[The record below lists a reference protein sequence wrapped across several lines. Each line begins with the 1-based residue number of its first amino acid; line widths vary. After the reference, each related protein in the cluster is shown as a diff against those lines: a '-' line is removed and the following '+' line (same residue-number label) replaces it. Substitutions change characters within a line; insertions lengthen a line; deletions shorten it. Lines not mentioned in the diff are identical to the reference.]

1 MAKPQKKSST
11 YNTKKEKHKK
21 GFFVLKL
28 FLIIILTIAIAIG
41 SFVAYSTYKNG
52 WGVSGMIK
60 TAIGHTKETVKN
72 LKEFRVLI
80 LGVSTDIS
88 VKLTDTI
95 MVASYNPQ
103 TQKVSLMSIPRDTF
117 IGKNENTASAY
128 HKINTVYQKG
138 IDNILKT
145 VNEITDLDIKYYVV
159 VDTEALIKLVDIIG
173 GVEFNVPIDMDYD
186 DITQDLHIHLKA
198 GQQLLDG
205 EKAENLVRFRHNNDG
220 TSYPASYGDNDTG
233 RMRTQR
239 EFMSEVLKQTIRA
252 KNITK
257 IGDILNV
264 AYEYVETNIGLQDAK
279 DYIPYIIDFNIENMK
294 TGTLP
299 GVNQKINGIWFY
311 KYDKVKSK
319 EFIEELFLNNKE
331 NSEGTSNSAVENT
344 NTSENEQKET
354 QNNNSKVTV
363 EIINGSGSSNG
374 ASSVSN
380 LLKKEGYK
388 ISKITTTEKTKTTS
402 IINNSGLEDTA
413 NDIKEL
419 IGKGIVLNSTGSSSG
434 ADITVIIGTN
444 YNND

>member
-1 MAKPQKKSST
+1 MEKQQKKLSID
-11 YNTKKEKHKK
+11 NTKNKKHKI
-21 GFFVLKL
+21 GFSILKV
-28 FLIIILTIAIAIG
+28 FLIIILIIVIAIG

-60 TAIGHTKETVKN
+60 TAIGHTKDTVKN
-72 LKEFRVLI
+72 LEEFRVLI

-128 HKINTVYQKG
+128 HKINTLYQKG
-138 IDNILKT
+138 INNILET

-186 DITQDLHIHLKA
+186 DVTQDLHIHLKA

-220 TSYPASYGDNDTG
+220 TSYPVSYGDNDTG

-239 EFMSEVLKQTIRA
+239 EFLSEVLKQTIKA

-257 IGDILNV
+257 IGDIINV

-279 DYIPYIIDFNIENMK
+279 DYIPYIIDFNMENMK

-319 EFIEELFLNNKE
+319 EFIEELFLTKE
-331 NSEGTSNSAVENT
+331 ENTEDDSVENT
-344 NTSENEQKET
+344 NTSENKTEET
-354 QNNNSKVTV
+354 QNKSKNSKVTI
-363 EIINGSGSSNG
+363 EIVNGSGNSNV
-374 ASSVSN
+374 ATEVSN
-380 LLKKEGYK
+380 ILKKEDYE
-388 ISKITTTEKTKTTS
+388 ISKITKTEATKTTS

-413 NDIKEL
+413 NDIKKL
-419 IGKGIVLNSTGSSSG
+419 LGKGVVLNSTGSSSG

-444 YNND
+444 YNNN